1 MKKLLLLTFLSLTI
15 AANVSTKR
23 FNFEV
28 SPSLN
33 QVDFSEVLG
42 GNEGIF
48 RLEFLY
54 IINFNSIFS
63 EPEDEDSWGQNL
75 AIKFDGSYGESN
87 CEISI
92 PANGLIACGDGEHD
106 KLVFIDL
113 DNPTLI
119 FYENDFEGCTGTD
132 DCNWQISGT
141 MYVDI
146 TGPFDDG
153 VGSSDE
159 IDDLQ
164 AQIDELVAQLTEC
177 VDCQGDLNDD
187 ETISVSDIVMLV
199 EHILEGEDGDCYSQ

>member
-15 AANVSTKR
+15 ATNVSTKR

-28 SPSLN
+28 SPSIN
-33 QVDFSEVLG
+33 QVDFSEILG

-54 IINFNSIFS
+54 IVNFSSIFS
-63 EPEDEDSWGQNL
+63 EPEYEDWWGENL
-75 AIKFDGSYGESN
+75 AIKFDGYYGDGN

-92 PANGLIACGDGEHD
+92 PENGFIACGDGEYD

-113 DNPTLI
+113 DNPSLT
-119 FYENDFEGCTGTD
+119 FYEDDFEGCTGTD
-132 DCNWQISGT
+132 DCNWQISGDI
-141 MYVDI
+141 YVDI

-153 VGSSDE
+153 IGSSDE

-164 AQIDELVAQLTEC
+164 AQIDELVEQLTGC
-177 VDCQGDLNDD
+177 VDCVGDVNSSSHVNVTDVVL
-187 ETISVSDIVMLV
+187 MV
-199 EHILEGEDGDCYSQ
+199 EHILDAEDGECISN